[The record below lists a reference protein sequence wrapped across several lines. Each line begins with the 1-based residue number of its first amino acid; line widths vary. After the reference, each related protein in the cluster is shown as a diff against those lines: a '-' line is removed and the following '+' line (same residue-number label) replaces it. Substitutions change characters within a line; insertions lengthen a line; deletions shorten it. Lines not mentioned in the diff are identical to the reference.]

1 MVSKAREDLPEPL
14 GPVSTISERRGRSRS
29 IPFRLCC
36 RALRMMMRSFTPVV
50 ALLGIGRLQRWAGTP
65 EQDGGSGSGRPGS
78 LRGPVVGAGVGER
91 SGWAVHGWS
100 GTGLGPATVTA
111 GL

>member
-1 MVSKAREDLPEPL
+1 
-14 GPVSTISERRGRSRS
+14 
-29 IPFRLCC
+29 
-36 RALRMMMRSFTPVV
+36 MMMRSFTPVV

-100 GTGLGPATVTA
+100 GTGLGPARGPA
-111 GL
+111 GRPRAQPHRGRREPATPSREARAPRLG